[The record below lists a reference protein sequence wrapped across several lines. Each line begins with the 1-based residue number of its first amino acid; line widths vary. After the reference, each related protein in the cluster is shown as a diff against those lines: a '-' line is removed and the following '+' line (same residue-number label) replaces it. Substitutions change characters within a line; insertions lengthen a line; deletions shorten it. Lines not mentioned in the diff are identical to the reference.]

1 MLLSALYGLLSAAS
15 WGAGDFCGGLAAK
28 RTTIFRVVIGSQLAG
43 VMMLAIAAIVF
54 HDGAPSASSIFWS
67 CVAGLFGVAGLLS
80 LYKALATGRMG
91 LAAPVS
97 GVISAAIPVVAGG
110 VLQGMPGALR
120 LAGFAVALVGV
131 WLVATNEHAPVRI
144 GDLGL
149 PIAAGI
155 GFGAFIVIIAW
166 ASDRGVFWPLVAARI
181 ASLTVLVAIAAA
193 RRELHAPGLR
203 NVPVVAASGV
213 FDAGGNAFLVL
224 AAHAGR
230 LDVAAVLSSMYPAT
244 TVLLA
249 WLALGERLTAWQ
261 LAGLSAILSAI
272 VMLSLQ

>member
-1 MLLSALYGLLSAAS
+1 MFLSALFGLASAAS

-43 VMMLAIAAIVF
+43 VVMLAVAAIVF
-54 HDGAPSASSIFWS
+54 HDGAPSASSILWS
-67 CVAGLFGVAGLLS
+67 CVAGLFGVTGLLS
-80 LYKALATGRMG
+80 LYKALAVGRMG

-110 VLQGMPGALR
+110 VLQGMPGGLR

-149 PIAAGI
+149 PIAAGV
-155 GFGAFIVIIAW
+155 GFGAFIVIIAS
-166 ASDRGVFWPLVAARI
+166 ASGRGVFWPLVAARI
-181 ASLTVLVAIAAA
+181 ASLTVLVVIAAV

-203 NVPVVAASGV
+203 NAPIVAASGV

-261 LAGLSAILSAI
+261 LAGLAAVLSAI